1 MAAPVN
7 NPFGAPPSQ
16 AFATPQPNPFAKPLF
31 SPATPFGQASFAGNA
46 NTSRPSSRGAGFSNP
61 FGSPQAS
68 APLPAATSQRT
79 SPSPQNPFG
88 TAPPPFAAA
97 GAGASAAGAGHLSQL
112 QNSLARPPHFAP
124 SQPSAHAPSF
134 APPQKHN
141 PFGAPKQPSR
151 SPSPRIQN
159 QFPPSAQ
166 FSPFQKAPGFA
177 SQPRAQSPQAAHNPF
192 SAGPATETAP
202 VPLPSE
208 AMARRGSRGKNKPF
222 DQHER
227 SQPRNQP
234 GRNQARDQPE
244 RNQAQDQPERNQPRA
259 SRPGVVESK
268 GPLKEPSQRSKQ
280 LSEFAFNYANK
291 IIGHLRKERLN
302 PPSWPAEPGNPDK
315 RGPIESLKEQ
325 YKKYRAKVYESL
337 RKVEYI
343 DDPEKRR
350 KLEDAL
356 PFKGIC
362 EEMCPEFE
370 QVSRIAEFDVKTEEK
385 APHGAAMA
393 LWAEPSRMVKKFGR
407 SAAGQEAPLP
417 MDVRTFAALRKT
429 TDYLFNDLLQSDANL
444 PSMHNF
450 LWDRTRGVRR
460 DFTFHSQKSPEEMK
474 ELVHCFETITRFHAS
489 ALHLLSR
496 KGFASSDFDQRQE
509 VEQLGRTILSL
520 VEAYDECREKRVTC
534 KNEPEFRAYY
544 LLLNA
549 GDPSIAKRI
558 PAWGKEY
565 WFGSREVQTA
575 FSLIQAMEDV
585 REPKGPIKPRRMTT
599 LADTAFTNYFSIVE
613 DCTVSYTMA
622 CIAEV
627 HFTSVRQCILKNLVK
642 AYARPRDAPRT
653 ITASDLNKMLRFDTD
668 EEAVEFAKLHSFEF
682 STWVPE
688 GKDPVPEPYLL
699 LNDRRKYVPSPRVTQ
714 AYSYKLVE
722 RKRNGQSLPY
732 VIYNTIYDEAN
743 ETRDD
748 EDSTDDL
755 FVARAPAV
763 DGISSPDTPSGISPP
778 AVPAETPAP
787 KATAPAFP
795 SFQSAAAGLTAF
807 GQGTTPAQAASS
819 ASTTPSQPPA
829 PSPAPKATAPAF
841 PSFQSAAAG
850 PSSTPSAF
858 GQAQDISTPISVP
871 PAPGAFSFLKA
882 APSATPALPPPKI
895 AEEPAPAWPS
905 APVSEVN
912 GGAPKTTPATIFPG
926 KPSDTVPTKPFGLS
940 DKPASIL
947 SSDSG
952 SSSSPSSTG
961 AAASEN
967 AAPKKSTSLIPSQ
980 SPAVPAVVL
989 TPPSEPLPS
998 LFQGSVLPPT
1008 PKINSSAVA
1017 GPVFPT
1023 PGFPTTPTQTL
1034 PQSKSTP
1041 FLPQP
1046 AQPAQPTFPAVP
1058 AQQTPREAD
1067 PLGKFTNWF
1076 VTGDGG
1082 LMEQFIDTTVHDLVA
1097 DVFEKFRK
1105 DEEDRKRKEQDDK
1118 SWQEARKFQVYNL
1131 RVKYFYRWQRNAREK
1146 ARARILREGK
1156 EKMRAYRAQERVL
1169 QQKKKEDAERAEKEA
1184 KRAER
1189 RKLEAY
1195 GYRLSAMA
1203 SERRSSVAERRQS
1216 VEEQLLASGIFSGLR
1231 NERAVA
1237 QRVAKEAENDGPVS
1251 ASFRY
1256 PASEL
1261 ELVPAKRSSIRG
1273 RQPESRESS
1282 VSKQDGWKTRS
1293 LREKFG
1299 LDARRSTSAGRSVN
1313 SSVNGSSQ
1321 FRQSLPAVPKTTN
1334 FSRKRLAEESS
1345 DDERD
1350 PKRKSLGKANGY
1362 KSRHWDLRA
1371 RGLVPMPD
1379 GQWLPEAIANAV
1391 KDGKRTKSN
1400 GAHGLLAD
1408 PTLDNED
1415 NDSEDR
1421 GDGGN
1426 ATPSSLQLRLAR
1438 LKIPNIYNDYRHS
1451 VGRDSR
1457 SSNGPLPSVSPRG
1470 RENGGAKRKRGSPG
1484 APDDDEDMRDDEA
1497 ETGFSSPSSAKKK
1510 RVAPAASPLLLQP
1523 PPIGTA
1529 ETNAMVEQTQNMLR
1543 ELRETMD
1550 RLDADRPFLRDQ
1562 MDLIQGF
1569 S

>member
-1 MAAPVN
+1 
-7 NPFGAPPSQ
+7 
-16 AFATPQPNPFAKPLF
+16 
-31 SPATPFGQASFAGNA
+31 
-46 NTSRPSSRGAGFSNP
+46 
-61 FGSPQAS
+61 
-68 APLPAATSQRT
+68 
-79 SPSPQNPFG
+79 
-88 TAPPPFAAA
+88 
-97 GAGASAAGAGHLSQL
+97 
-112 QNSLARPPHFAP
+112 
-124 SQPSAHAPSF
+124 
-134 APPQKHN
+134 
-141 PFGAPKQPSR
+141 
-151 SPSPRIQN
+151 
-159 QFPPSAQ
+159 
-166 FSPFQKAPGFA
+166 
-177 SQPRAQSPQAAHNPF
+177 
-192 SAGPATETAP
+192 
-202 VPLPSE
+202 
-208 AMARRGSRGKNKPF
+208 MARRGSRGKNKPF

-763 DGISSPDTPSGISPP
+763 DGISSPVPSQTSEDSRVWTITPSPPPLAGTSKDTPSGISPP

-858 GQAQDISTPISVP
+858 GQGITPAQAASSAFATSSQPPALSPAPAPLPKENVALPVTSSTTPAPIFGSVQTQANAATASTIAQTPTFGFGKTQANIETLKPIFGLGQTQANTETPKSTFGLGQASVPQTTSGPSTAPPPAQDISTPISVP

>member
-16 AFATPQPNPFAKPLF
+16 AFATPQPSPFAEPLF
-31 SPATPFGQASFAGNA
+31 SASTPFGQAVFVGNA
-46 NTSRPSSRGAGFSNP
+46 NSSRPSSRGAGFNNP

-88 TAPPPFAAA
+88 AAPPPFAAA
-97 GAGASAAGAGHLSQL
+97 AAAAAAGASAGNVGYLSQL
-112 QNSLARPPHFAP
+112 QNPLARPAPFAP
-124 SQPSAHAPSF
+124 SQPSA
-134 APPQKHN
+134 
-141 PFGAPKQPSR
+141 R
-151 SPSPRIQN
+151 
-159 QFPPSAQ
+159 
-166 FSPFQKAPGFA
+166 
-177 SQPRAQSPQAAHNPF
+177 
-192 SAGPATETAP
+192 
-202 VPLPSE
+202 
-208 AMARRGSRGKNKPF
+208 SRGKNKAQ
-222 DQHER
+222 D
-227 SQPRNQP
+227 QP
-234 GRNQARDQPE
+234 GRNQARDQPGRNQARDQPGWNQARDRPE

-259 SRPGVVESK
+259 SRPGVVEAK
-268 GPLKEPSQRSKQ
+268 GPLKEPSQQTKQ

-393 LWAEPSRMVKKFGR
+393 LWAEPTRMVKKFGR

-429 TDYLFNDLLQSDANL
+429 TDYLFNELLQSDANL

-474 ELVHCFETITRFHAS
+474 ELVHCFETITRFHTS

-565 WFGSREVQTA
+565 WFESREVQTA

-613 DCTVSYTMA
+613 DSTVSYTMA

-653 ITASDLNKMLRFDTD
+653 ITASDLNKMLRFDAD
-668 EEAVEFAKLHSFEF
+668 EEAVEFAKLHNFEF

-688 GKDPVPEPYLL
+688 GKDPVLGPYLL

-732 VIYNTIYDEAN
+732 VIYNTIYDEVN
-743 ETRDD
+743 ETRND

-755 FVARAPAV
+755 FVARSHAV
-763 DGISSPDTPSGISPP
+763 DGISSPVPSQASEDSRVWTTTPSLPPLAGTSKDTPSGISPP
-778 AVPAETPAP
+778 AAPAETPAP

-795 SFQSAAAGLTAF
+795 SFQSAAAGLRAF

-819 ASTTPSQPPA
+819 TFTTPGQPPA
-829 PSPAPKATAPAF
+829 PSPAPAPLPKENVALPVTSSITTPAPIFGSVQTQASLATASTIAQTPTFGFGKTQANTEIPKPIF
-841 PSFQSAAAG
+841 GLGQASVPQTTSG
-850 PSSTPSAF
+850 PSTAP
-858 GQAQDISTPISVP
+858 QPAQDISTPIS
-871 PAPGAFSFLKA
+871 
-882 APSATPALPPPKI
+882 
-895 AEEPAPAWPS
+895 PAPAWPS

-912 GGAPKTTPATIFPG
+912 DGAPKTTPTTIFPG
-926 KPSDTVPTKPFGLS
+926 RPSDTVPTKPFGLS
-940 DKPASIL
+940 DKPTSIL
-947 SSDSG
+947 SSGPG
-952 SSSSPSSTG
+952 SSSSPFFTG
-961 AAASEN
+961 EAASEN

-998 LFQGSVLPPT
+998 LFQGSVLPPA

-1023 PGFPTTPTQTL
+1023 PGFPTTPTQPF

-1046 AQPAQPTFPAVP
+1046 GQPAQPTFPAVP
-1058 AQQTPREAD
+1058 AQQTPREPD
-1067 PLGKFTNWF
+1067 PLSNFTNWF

-1105 DEEDRKRKEQDDK
+1105 DEEDQKRKEHDYK

-1203 SERRSSVAERRQS
+1203 SERRSSVTDRRQS

-1251 ASFRY
+1251 ASFQY

-1261 ELVPAKRSSIRG
+1261 ELVLAKRSSIRG
-1273 RQPESRESS
+1273 RQLESRESS

-1371 RGLVPMPD
+1371 RGLVPMAD

-1391 KDGKRTKSN
+1391 KDGK
-1400 GAHGLLAD
+1400 
-1408 PTLDNED
+1408 
-1415 NDSEDR
+1415 
-1421 GDGGN
+1421 
-1426 ATPSSLQLRLAR
+1426 
-1438 LKIPNIYNDYRHS
+1438 
-1451 VGRDSR
+1451 
-1457 SSNGPLPSVSPRG
+1457 
-1470 RENGGAKRKRGSPG
+1470 
-1484 APDDDEDMRDDEA
+1484 
-1497 ETGFSSPSSAKKK
+1497 
-1510 RVAPAASPLLLQP
+1510 
-1523 PPIGTA
+1523 
-1529 ETNAMVEQTQNMLR
+1529 
-1543 ELRETMD
+1543 
-1550 RLDADRPFLRDQ
+1550 
-1562 MDLIQGF
+1562 
-1569 S
+1569 